1 MNNVYNKKIL
11 LFSGYNSMVEWLY
24 VAQFVPC
31 SNQGIHPYYIK
42 NIKIICFYT
51 FSTFSFAKY
60 IYICFSEGT
69 EVGLLDKLYLYI
81 SYFIIYVI

>member
-31 SNQGIHPYYIK
+31 SNQGIHPYYILNK
-42 NIKIICFYT
+42 LKIICFYT
-51 FSTFSFAKY
+51 FPPPSAAK
-60 IYICFSEGT
+60 IYILSEGT
-69 EVGLLDKLYLYI
+69 EVGLSDKLYLYI
-81 SYFIIYVI
+81 